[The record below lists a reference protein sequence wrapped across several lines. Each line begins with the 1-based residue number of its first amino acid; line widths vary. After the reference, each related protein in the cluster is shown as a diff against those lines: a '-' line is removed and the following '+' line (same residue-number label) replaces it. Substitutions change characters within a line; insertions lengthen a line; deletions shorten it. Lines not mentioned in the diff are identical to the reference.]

1 MRSAVNGTT
10 GPPPSAYPAYPHGT
24 GYLDITVQH
33 VRAEP
38 RLLSPPG
45 RPAAIRI
52 NGENVH
58 LPMGTTRLQ
67 VPAGVPLEVGV
78 PGLLAF
84 TRPVTVRVE
93 PGGAVRLFYW
103 EPQWQNSS
111 PVISPTPISDSA
123 HRAPTTI
130 MLTLFGVLLVTA
142 VIPFLAFMAFLIAIG
157 AWP

>member
-1 MRSAVNGTT
+1 MNGTT
-10 GPPPSAYPAYPHGT
+10 GPPHSAYPAYPHGT

-33 VRAEP
+33 VRAEL

-52 NGENVH
+52 NGENMH

-123 HRAPTTI
+123 YRAPTAV

>member
-1 MRSAVNGTT
+1 MNGTT
-10 GPPPSAYPAYPHGT
+10 GPPPSAYPAYPAYPHAT

-33 VRAEP
+33 VRPEL
-38 RLLSPPG
+38 RLSPPG

-52 NGENVH
+52 NGENMH

-78 PGLLAF
+78 PGLLGL
-84 TRPVTVRVE
+84 TRPVTVRVA
-93 PGGAVRLFYW
+93 PGGVVRLFYW

-123 HRAPTTI
+123 HRAPTVI
-130 MLTLFGVLLVTA
+130 MLTLLGVLLVAA

>member
-1 MRSAVNGTT
+1 MNGTT

-84 TRPVTVRVE
+84 TRPVTVRVA
-93 PGGAVRLFYW
+93 PGGVVRLFYW